1 MTEKEMIIQVPFGR
15 ICELIEKAER
25 IAAIERYLNGG
36 SQITIDEII
45 ALLGINVNVKEGAR

>member
-25 IAAIERYLNGG
+25 VAAIERYLNAG

-45 ALLGINVNVKEGAR
+45 ALLGINVKEGAR